1 MTNPT
6 WTDTTRDEIYTQ
18 LCEAVTH
25 CAAIEHPPT
34 AETATEL
41 YLSRLCLLLLEE
53 IADPVAARR
62 ALANARLSG

>member
-1 MTNPT
+1 MNSPQFY
-6 WTDTTRDEIYTQ
+6 TTKTKQLYTQ
-18 LCEAVTH
+18 LCEAVTQ
-25 CAAIEHPPT
+25 CAVNEHPPT

-62 ALANARLSG
+62 ALANAQRSR